1 MNHINSTTSSST
13 TGSSTAGPSTTS
25 LDARRAKRSRRRTIG
40 IGALA
45 TAAAVA
51 GLVLS
56 GISINGKD
64 GVSGPAPAGAAELLK
79 LSKIAASAELPG
91 SGEILH
97 SQTIWDQ
104 SGSGVEVDGTRTS
117 RHRRQVRD
125 IWVFPDRTW
134 ILRNDYGV
142 VGTAVET
149 ERFGLT
155 EPDSLFA
162 DMSEGL
168 PNDFAALKAKLTRN
182 AEGGGSSPN
191 GELFVL
197 ATDALRESKASPELR
212 ASLFRVISEI
222 PGIEPLGTIKD
233 SQGRRGIGF
242 RYVEKDGVYK
252 DAIFDAKT
260 STMLADRE
268 GIEGSAPSSERA
280 FVGFER
286 VSEVPASVLAE
297 VKAQALAKC
306 GDPTGCVSDGTGTY
320 PASTYKD
327 TGH

>member
-1 MNHINSTTSSST
+1 MTDLHDLSELAQRIPTPEAPTPQVRQRAKDQLMNHINSTTSSST

-197 ATDALRESKASPELR
+197 ATDALRESKASPEEHRSSASSQKSPGSNHLARSRIRRVAAASDSATSKRTGYIRTPSSMRRPQRCWQTARELR
-212 ASLFRVISEI
+212 AAL
-222 PGIEPLGTIKD
+222 
-233 SQGRRGIGF
+233 RRQ
-242 RYVEKDGVYK
+242 
-252 DAIFDAKT
+252 
-260 STMLADRE
+260 
-268 GIEGSAPSSERA
+268 SER
-280 FVGFER
+280 
-286 VSEVPASVLAE
+286 S
-297 VKAQALAKC
+297 
-306 GDPTGCVSDGTGTY
+306 
-320 PASTYKD
+320 
-327 TGH
+327 